1 MDTTYNSEAPYIS
14 KDIVKHLEERY
25 SVNTMLSSAA
35 YNQGYKSDTQPSES
49 YRLGYISGM
58 QHIITYLKT
67 ICTEQEEEAF
77 DALKGGD

>member
-1 MDTTYNSEAPYIS
+1 
-14 KDIVKHLEERY
+14 
-25 SVNTMLSSAA
+25 MLSSAA